1 MSGHIQEPALA
12 EPLALLAD
20 IRAVHQRAD
29 KFLKAQGRTFYDVET
44 GLKLYIAD
52 LVAGTSAGSNQTR
65 ESTKEAA

>member
-1 MSGHIQEPALA
+1 M
-12 EPLALLAD
+12 
-20 IRAVHQRAD
+20 HQRAD